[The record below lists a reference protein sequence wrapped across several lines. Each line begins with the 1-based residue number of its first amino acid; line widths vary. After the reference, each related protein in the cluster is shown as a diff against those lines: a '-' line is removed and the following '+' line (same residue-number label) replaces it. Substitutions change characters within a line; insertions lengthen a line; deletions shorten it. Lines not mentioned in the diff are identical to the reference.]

1 MTSKRSAAV
10 ARRFGARAD
19 TYDDNADLQRHVAE
33 QLARLLPPLDRPCVL
48 ELGCGTGLFSRE
60 LIKRYPQ
67 GSFVLTDLS
76 PAMLDQCR
84 VNLRSGPGKAIKFE
98 LHDANIP
105 DLDRRFDLI
114 ALSMTLHWLA
124 DPLAALARLRASLN
138 DGGALVYAT
147 IGSDSFPE
155 WRAALASEHLQ
166 SGLIDIPELPGIVTE
181 EHLVIDA
188 DTLSFLRRMQS
199 IGGLTPKEGY
209 TPLPAG
215 ALRRAI
221 RRSDEMHGG
230 RITWHIVY
238 GALPSLD
245 ASQSSPSTRPA

>member
-1 MTSKRSAAV
+1 V
-10 ARRFGARAD
+10 F
-19 TYDDNADLQRHVAE
+19 
-33 QLARLLPPLDRPCVL
+33 
-48 ELGCGTGLFSRE
+48 
-60 LIKRYPQ
+60 
-67 GSFVLTDLS
+67 TDLS
-76 PAMLDQCR
+76 PAMLEQCR
-84 VNLRSGPGKAIKFE
+84 NNLRSGPGKAIKFE

-138 DGGALVYAT
+138 EGGALVYAT
-147 IGSDSFPE
+147 VGGNSFPE
-155 WRAALASEHLQ
+155 WRAALKSEHLQ

-188 DTLSFLRRMQS
+188 DTLAFLRRMQS

-209 TPLPAG
+209 KPLPAG

-221 RRSDEMHGG
+221 RRADKAHGG
-230 RITWHIVY
+230 RITWHILY
-238 GALPSLD
+238 GVLPALD
-245 ASQSSPSTRPA
+245 ASQSSPCSMPA